1 MTANSCVID
10 AKRLH
15 QLLRRLL
22 DIYSPSGKEEEVLDF
37 LYRYMKRRQLPVIQ
51 QEVDEGRYN
60 LIVSP
65 SGREAD
71 FAFIGHLD
79 TVTAYD
85 LEDLASQQDGDMIR
99 GLGAADMK
107 GSCAAM
113 VEAFTCLW
121 EQGYRDI
128 PLAIALVVGEEEEGD
143 GAEELVKDYHFPW
156 AIIGEPTDL
165 KPCLSHYGYLE
176 VQLMT
181 RGDRL
186 HASLA
191 RQGRNAVQDMLQ
203 TLLKVSQYLE
213 KERSEIVYNIRDLY
227 SSGGG
232 FVVPDGCEAWLDLH
246 LPAAAP
252 VAEITME
259 LEEIVARQ
267 QQENPSLDATIRFTT
282 IHSGY
287 ELPEKGPVIGAL
299 KAVYLERLLPWEP
312 LAFPSHSDAN
322 QLWSAGVKP
331 LVLGCGQ
338 LEKAHSPEETISFQQ
353 VVMASEIYLQLALKL
368 LSSHIH
374 RDTDK

>member
-1 MTANSCVID
+1 MSATSSLID
-10 AKRLH
+10 AKRLL
-15 QLLRRLL
+15 QLLKRLL
-22 DIYSPSGKEEEVLDF
+22 DIYSPSGKEEEVVDF
-37 LYRYMKRRQLPVIQ
+37 LYRYLKRSRLPVIR

-85 LEDLASQQDGDMIR
+85 LEDLGSQQDGDIIR

-121 EQGYRDI
+121 ETGYWDI

-156 AIIGEPTDL
+156 VIIGEPTDL

-176 VQLMT
+176 IQLTT

-203 TLLKVSQYLE
+203 TLLKVSNYLE
-213 KERSEIVYNIRDLY
+213 RDRPEVVYNVRDLY

-232 FVVPDGCEAWLDLH
+232 FVVPDGCEAWIDLH

-259 LEEIVARQ
+259 LEEVVARE
-267 QQENPSLDATIRFTT
+267 QQENPSLNATIRFTT

-299 KAVYLERLLPWEP
+299 KAVYLERFLPWEY

-322 QLWSAGVKP
+322 HLWSAGVKP
-331 LVLGCGQ
+331 VMLGCGQ

-353 VVMASEIYLQLALKL
+353 VVTVSEIYLQLALKL
-368 LSSHIH
+368 LPSHTH
-374 RDTDK
+374 RDADK